1 VRDGGRVRR
10 AILAV
15 LACVFAGAAS
25 CAPTIA
31 QEVPAYKNPKLSI
44 EQRVADLLARMTI
57 EEKLAQIESAWGNR
71 AFVRETQPFLADEK
85 GAFLPERAQIT
96 LKNGLGQ
103 VSRPSEYP
111 GVGGGPREMAE
122 LTNAIQKWV
131 KENTRLEFQ
140 SCSTKSAC
148 MGTRRRRVR
157 HFQRRLDSRPH
168 GTKC

>member
-1 VRDGGRVRR
+1 MPGGCGVRDGGRVRR
-10 AILAV
+10 VILAV

-44 EQRVADLLARMTI
+44 EQRVADLLARMTL

-71 AFVRETQPFLADEK
+71 AFVRAAQPFLADEK

-103 VSRPSEYP
+103 VSRPSENP
-111 GVGGGPREMAE
+111 GGNGGPRGMAGV
-122 LTNAIQKWV
+122 TNPIQKRGEG
-131 KENTRLEFQ
+131 K
-140 SCSTKSAC
+140 
-148 MGTRRRRVR
+148 TRRGIPVKFPQEGLERERAAK
-157 HFQRRLDSRPH
+157 
-168 GTKC
+168 GTGFS

>member
-1 VRDGGRVRR
+1 MRDGGRVRR

-15 LACVFAGAAS
+15 LACVFAGATS
-25 CAPTIA
+25 WAPAIA

-44 EQRVADLLARMTI
+44 EQRVADLLARMTL

-85 GAFLPERAQIT
+85 GVFLPERAQIT

-103 VSRPSEYP
+103 VSRPSENP
-111 GVGGGPREMAE
+111 GGNGGPREMAE

-131 KENTRLEFQ
+131 K
-140 SCSTKSAC
+140 
-148 MGTRRRRVR
+148 
-157 HFQRRLDSRPH
+157 
-168 GTKC
+168 

>member
-1 VRDGGRVRR
+1 
-10 AILAV
+10 V
-15 LACVFAGAAS
+15 LACVFAGATS
-25 CAPTIA
+25 CAPAIA

-44 EQRVADLLARMTI
+44 EQRVADLLARMTL

-111 GVGGGPREMAE
+111 GGGGGPREMAD
-122 LTNAIQKWV
+122 LTNAIQ
-131 KENTRLEFQ
+131 
-140 SCSTKSAC
+140 
-148 MGTRRRRVR
+148 
-157 HFQRRLDSRPH
+157 
-168 GTKC
+168 